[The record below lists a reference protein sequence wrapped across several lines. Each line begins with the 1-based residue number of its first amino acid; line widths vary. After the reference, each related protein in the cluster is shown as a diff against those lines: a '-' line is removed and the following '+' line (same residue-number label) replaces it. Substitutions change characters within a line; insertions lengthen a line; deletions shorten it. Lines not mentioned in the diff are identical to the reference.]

1 MTFQLV
7 GLVHS
12 QERVVV
18 DADVGVGVEVD
29 ADARGALEL
38 VRVDDVGGLVLG
50 LVHGADVGVAFGLV
64 HGVGAALGLVHGA
77 AFGLVRV

>member
-18 DADVGVGVEVD
+18 DADVGVGVGVGVD

-64 HGVGAALGLVHGA
+64 HGVGAA
-77 AFGLVRV
+77 FGLVRV